1 MVTSPDM
8 TIERATGTSD
18 VELLTQRRDADR
30 VARLIVT
37 LVSVGEMLVAVAI
50 LALPREVTLLL
61 VDASL
66 DGRGLIVPRMMGIAV
81 LALGMTWWMA
91 RRDADGLSR
100 YSAGFIAYN
109 LGIGALFGGAAL
121 AAVHPA
127 IPWIVCG
134 VHLVSGLGFG
144 LLVMRSRP

>member
-37 LVSVGEMLVAVAI
+37 LVSIGEMLVAVAI

-66 DGRGLIVPRMMGIAV
+66 DGRGLIVARMMGIAV

-100 YSAGFIAYN
+100 YSADSSSTTS
-109 LGIGALFGGAAL
+109 
-121 AAVHPA
+121 
-127 IPWIVCG
+127 
-134 VHLVSGLGFG
+134 VSVRFSAGPL
-144 LLVMRSRP
+144 SRPFTLRFHGSCAACIL